1 MVSGNERVHIVD
13 ERDVLTTQVQL
24 LLVSLEI
31 ISGHSNYMSN
41 NQMMDCSSCT
51 YTRQDP
57 LDWMMMRLVSV

>member
-1 MVSGNERVHIVD
+1 MKGFTLWTNAI
-13 ERDVLTTQVQL
+13 LTTQVQL